1 MIIDGKQ
8 QRKHRETAAKLKPRP
23 VELPSGKWRCQVMV
37 GGRRASVVAD
47 TPKDAHAKALALR
60 AGLIEDT
67 KPSSALTLK
76 TAIDRYIE
84 SKDTVLSPSTIAG
97 YKRIRDN
104 AFQDLMSRNLHT
116 ITQEDVQRSVNK
128 MAKTKSPK
136 TVRNAHGLLSAV
148 MDAYRPQFVLKT
160 TLPQRQKYDVSI
172 PDEEDIKALMAA
184 AEGSP
189 FELPMLLAMWLGL
202 RASEIRGL
210 TWDCVKDGRLHV
222 KSAIVEGENGPCVKG
237 TKSFSGNRWISLPPR
252 IQLLIEQQPKT
263 DEYIIH
269 LTGQAMYK
277 RFSRLC
283 EKAGVPH
290 YRFHDLR
297 HTAAS
302 VAMML
307 GVPNT
312 YNQKRMGHKTD
323 NMLKTTYLH
332 TIRAKEDEYDAAISD
347 YFSNLH
353 TNLHTENHDT

>member
-1 MIIDGKQ
+1 MVDAKMQ
-8 QRKHRETAAKLKPRP
+8 KKYREAAAKLKPRP

-37 GGRRASVVAD
+37 AGRRESVVAD
-47 TPKDAHAKALALR
+47 TPKEAHARALALR
-60 AGLIEDT
+60 AGLIEST
-67 KPSSALTLK
+67 KPRSALTLRE
-76 TAIDRYIE
+76 AIDRYIE
-84 SKDTVLSPSTIAG
+84 SKDSVLSPATVAG

-104 AFQDLMSRNLHT
+104 ALPDLMGKNLHSM
-116 ITQEDVQRSVNK
+116 TQEDIQKSINK

-148 MDAYRPQFVLKT
+148 MDAYRPQFSLKT
-160 TLPQRQKYDVSI
+160 TLPQKQKYEVSI
-172 PDEEDIKALMAA
+172 PDEDDIKALMAA
-184 AEGSP
+184 AEGTP
-189 FELPMLLAMWLGL
+189 FELPLLLAMWLGL

-210 TWDCVKDGRLHV
+210 TWDCVKDDRIHI
-222 KSAIVEGENGPCVKG
+222 KSAIVEGEDGPCVKG
-237 TKSFSGNRWISLPPR
+237 TKSFAGDRWLLLPGR
-252 IQLLIEQQPKT
+252 IQELLAQQPKT

-283 EKAGVPH
+283 EKAGVRH

-312 YNQKRMGHKTD
+312 YNQRRMGHKTD

-332 TIRAKEDEYDAAISD
+332 TIRPKEEEYDTAISD
-347 YFSNLH
+347 YFTFLH
-353 TNLHTENHDT
+353 TDLHTKK